1 MSNSLNAPGA
11 ALSAT
16 QVAALDETRAVDA
29 ITQWTDG
36 ADGSRVGHSRLLISG
51 MHCAACSGLIEA
63 ALLGVDGVRSAEASG
78 ATERA
83 VVSWDAGRTRLSA
96 LVEAVRRAGYG
107 AYPDTGAEALNQAKL
122 ESRQAV
128 WRLFVAG
135 ICMMQV
141 MMYAT
146 PAYVATS
153 GDMSPDM
160 LMLLRWASW
169 VLSIPVLVFAAGPYF
184 KSAWNALRQR
194 RIGMDVPVSLGIL
207 VTFIA
212 GSQSTFCGQGDVYF
226 DSLTMFVAVLLA
238 ARLLETRARRRAAQ
252 ALDALMR
259 RLPDTVERLCA
270 DGRTELVSPS
280 ALLIGDRVRV
290 QVGQAF
296 AADGVVL
303 EGQTQVD
310 EAALTGESTP
320 VERGVGD
327 PVSAG
332 CLNLG
337 APTLMRVDQL
347 GAQTRYQRIVALVE
361 RALTERPAFV
371 LATDRLAGPFLW
383 AVILLA
389 GGAWLAW
396 QWIDPARATWVA
408 VSVLIV
414 TCPCALSIGAPVALI
429 AAAGQ
434 LARRGVL
441 VQKLDALEALT
452 RVDTVVFDKTGTL
465 TEDRL
470 VPADMV
476 RLGVSAA
483 HDGPIGAAAGPAT
496 PGAELIAGQAHLPD
510 QRQLDSHRQLTNHDL
525 LALAAS
531 LGDHSRHPLARAL
544 AQAHGKAGD
553 AAVTSATG
561 ADDSVAAL
569 PLWLEVIEQ
578 PGAGLQA
585 RLNLLGEKDDPDHC
599 AGAIWRLGSAAWCG
613 VVEVVEGAAGQQAA
627 RPAVWL
633 ARLDGEAWQPHA
645 RFEFDEVLR
654 PDAGAAV
661 RTLQQRGLKVQVLS
675 GDQPASVAALLSR
688 LLPGNHNQQA
698 TRHGTIASG
707 ISPAASDA
715 VTWRALCTPQDKL
728 DELEALQ
735 AAGRHVLMV
744 GDGIN
749 DAPVLARADVSVAM
763 GSAAA
768 LAQAR
773 ADVVVLSN
781 RIQDITELHR
791 GAARCV
797 AVVRQ
802 NLSWAVAY
810 NIACVPLALAGWLP
824 PWAAGLGM
832 AGSSLLVV
840 LNALRLTRGQHGD
853 APRPATP
860 AYSVAAALTAP
871 VATTLPTGLGAPQRP
886 DVMAARFTQR

>member
-1 MSNSLNAPGA
+1 MSNVVNSPGA

-16 QVAALDETRAVDA
+16 QVAALDEPRAVDT
-29 ITQWTDG
+29 ITQWHTDANG
-36 ADGSRVGHSRLLISG
+36 ARIGHSRLLISG
-51 MHCAACSGLIEA
+51 IHCAACSGLIES
-63 ALLGVDGVRSAEASG
+63 ALLSVDGVLSAEVSG

-83 VVSWDAGRTRLSA
+83 AVSWDAARTRMST

-107 AYPDTGAEALNQAKL
+107 AYPDTGAEALNQARL

-146 PAYVATS
+146 PAYVAS
-153 GDMSPDM
+153 RGEMPPDVI
-160 LMLLRWASW
+160 MLLRWAGW

-212 GSQSTFCGQGDVYF
+212 GSQSTFSGKGDVYF

-259 RLPDTVERLCA
+259 RLPDTVERIGA
-270 DGRTELVSPS
+270 DGRAELVSPS
-280 ALLIGDRVRV
+280 MLLIGDHVRV

-303 EGQTQVD
+303 EGLTQVD
-310 EAALTGESTP
+310 EAALTGESIP

-371 LATDRLAGPFLW
+371 LATDRLAVPFLW
-383 AVILLA
+383 AVIALA

-452 RVDTVVFDKTGTL
+452 HVDTVVFDKTGTL

-470 VPADMV
+470 VPADVV
-476 RLGVSAA
+476 RLGDLAV
-483 HDGPIGAAAGPAT
+483 D
-496 PGAELIAGQAHLPD
+496 PGTTKALADA
-510 QRQLDSHRQLTNHDL
+510 DL
-525 LALAAS
+525 LTLAAS
-531 LGDHSRHPLARAL
+531 LGEHSRHPLARAL
-544 AQAHGKAGD
+544 SKAGGKGQPD
-553 AAVTSATG
+553 TAGEVSAPTDN
-561 ADDSVAAL
+561 ARDHL
-569 PLWLEVIEQ
+569 LWHDVSEQ
-578 PGAGLQA
+578 AGAGLQA
-585 RLNLLGEKDDPDHC
+585 RLSLQSGGAGEAPT
-599 AGAIWRLGSAAWCG
+599 WRLGSAAWCG
-613 VVEVVEGAAGQQAA
+613 LAPGVGDESA

-633 ARLDGEAWQPHA
+633 ARLDGEVWRAQA

-661 RTLQQRGLKVQVLS
+661 HTLQQRGLKVQLLS
-675 GDQPASVAALLSR
+675 GDQPASVSALLTR
-688 LLPGNHNQQA
+688 LLPGA
-698 TRHGTIASG
+698 TPADAGASTR
-707 ISPAASDA
+707 ADA

-728 DELEALQ
+728 DELQALQ
-735 AAGRHVLMV
+735 QAGRHVLMV

-781 RIQDITELHR
+781 RIQDIADLHL
-791 GAARCV
+791 GAARCMRIV
-797 AVVRQ
+797 KQ
-802 NLSWAVAY
+802 NLSWAVGY
-810 NIACVPLALAGWLP
+810 NIACVPLALVGWLP

-840 LNALRLTRGQHGD
+840 LNALRLTRWKH
-853 APRPATP
+853 APARQIAVPANTSGATAATP
-860 AYSVAAALTAP
+860 IMSTV
-871 VATTLPTGLGAPQRP
+871 PTEKSPSARS
-886 DVMAARFTQR
+886 DVMSTRLAQR